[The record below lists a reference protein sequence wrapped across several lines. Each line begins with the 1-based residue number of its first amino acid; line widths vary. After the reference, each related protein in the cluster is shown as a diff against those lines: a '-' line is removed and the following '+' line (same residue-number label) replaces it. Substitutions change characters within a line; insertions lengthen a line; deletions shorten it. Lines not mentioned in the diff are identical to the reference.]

1 MQSSSL
7 DTSVRVDAGVLNKL
21 VHLAG
26 ELLAAREQ
34 LRAVRAQP
42 GLAAPDVAA
51 APEAPPRAPTS
62 LVLFATPDEGRM
74 AVPLASVE
82 RIEEFDSAAVIDEG
96 SRRAVRHGGAL
107 LPLVRVSALLP
118 ERRARPRRSPL
129 AGEAKPRMQVIVVSA
144 QGRRAGLVID
154 RLLDVVDERIEL
166 EQPGSRAGAAAS
178 ALVRDRV
185 TELVDLDALLAA
197 AEDAWRE
204 PGCTP
209 GAGRRE
215 G

>member
-1 MQSSSL
+1 MESSSL

-42 GLAAPDVAA
+42 GPAAPDAA
-51 APEAPPRAPTS
+51 AAREAPRAPTS
-62 LVLFATPDEGRM
+62 LVLFATPDDGRM
-74 AVPLASVE
+74 AIPLASVE

-96 SRRAVRHGGAL
+96 ARQAVRHRGAL

-118 ERRARPRRSPL
+118 ERRARPRREPL
-129 AGEAKPRMQVIVVSA
+129 EAERQPRMQVIVVSA

-154 RLLDVVDERIEL
+154 RLLDVVGAQIEL
-166 EQPGSRAGAAAS
+166 AQPGSRTGAAAS
-178 ALVRDRV
+178 AVVPARV
-185 TELVDLDALLAA
+185 TALVDLGALLAA

-204 PGCTP
+204 PGCAP